1 MLLSV
6 VILNW
11 NGIKLLKEFLP
22 SVVEHSKGFPIY
34 IIDNASTD
42 DSIEYISKNYP
53 GINIIQNHE
62 NFGFTKGYNE
72 GLKFIDSKY
81 YCLLNSD
88 VKVTKNWIDP
98 ILELLE
104 KNEQIAAVQPK
115 ILSYNNPEYFEFAG
129 AGGGFIDALGYP
141 FCRGRVF
148 YELEKDNRQY
158 NDTKEIFWATGACF
172 FVRKEDFF
180 KQKGFDEDYFA
191 HMEEIDLCWRFIN
204 QGKKIYYCG
213 YSTVYHLGGGT
224 LNKYSPKKTFL
235 NFRNNLLMLL
245 KNLPAYQWF
254 FIIFIRLF
262 LDGIAAIKFL
272 FTDGFFHLFAVLK
285 AHFSFYFLFFKFYKK
300 RKAGVQRYYQ
310 TKSIL
315 YNFYLKKFF

>member
-1 MLLSV
+1 MLLTV

-11 NGIKLLKEFLP
+11 NGTKLLKEFLP
-22 SVVEHSKGFPIY
+22 SVVEHSKEFPIY

-42 DSIEYISKNYP
+42 DSVEFISTYYP
-53 GINIIQNHE
+53 EIKIIQNKE

-88 VKVTKNWIDP
+88 VKVTKNWIEP

-104 KNEQIAAVQPK
+104 NNEQIAAVQPK
-115 ILSYNNPEYFEFAG
+115 ILSHLNPEYFEFAG
-129 AGGGFIDALGYP
+129 AGGGCIDALGYP
-141 FCRGRVF
+141 FCRGRIF
-148 YELEKDNRQY
+148 YELEKDNGQY
-158 NDTKEIFWATGACF
+158 NDIKEIFWATGACF
-172 FVRKEDFF
+172 FVRKVDFF
-180 KQKGFDEDYFA
+180 TQNGFDEDYFA

-213 YSTVYHLGGGT
+213 NSTVYHLGGGT

-272 FTDGFFHLFAVLK
+272 FSDGFFHLFAVLK
-285 AHFSFYFLFFKFYKK
+285 AHFSFYFHFFKFYKK
-300 RKAGVQRYYQ
+300 RKAGITNYFQ

-315 YNFYLKKFF
+315 YNFYFKRFF